1 MDLTGGVSKI
11 CAFLRAGY
19 PTGMPAF
26 GYEPLVALLP
36 RRLTND
42 EISTVTGQ
50 LSTLRRWPVST
61 ADIGVEVTKITC
73 EMPSPTDI
81 ARVQRRLDAI

>member
-1 MDLTGGVSKI
+1 MGMGGGVSKI
-11 CAFLRAGY
+11 RAFFRAGY
-19 PTGMPAF
+19 PTGMPAY
-26 GYEPLVALLP
+26 GYVPLVALLP

-50 LSTLRRWPVST
+50 LITLRRRPVSAT
-61 ADIGVEVTKITC
+61 DIGVEVTKITR

-81 ARVQRRLDAI
+81 ERVQRRLEAI